1 MNGDRYVLDANVFME
16 AAARYYALDLAP
28 RFWES
33 LVEHART
40 GRVMSIDRVQQELG
54 RGNDKLASWAKR
66 HFGSAFMPTDGPD
79 VVDGYRELMEWVQ
92 SHDQFF
98 DAAKADFAS
107 GADGWLV
114 AYARANGCVVV
125 TQEVL
130 KPEVRRKVPIPNLC
144 EAFDVRWVD
153 TFTMLRNLGVRFA

>member
-40 GRVMSIDRVQQELG
+40 GRVMSIDRVQRELT
-54 RGNDKLASWAKR
+54 RGKDELAQWANAD
-66 HFGSAFMPTDGPD
+66 FSSAFMSTDSPE
-79 VVDGYRELMEWVQ
+79 VIDGYGELMRWVQ
-92 SHDQFF
+92 SQNQFS

-130 KPEVRRKVPIPNLC
+130 NPDVKRKVPIPNVC
-144 EAFDVRWVD
+144 RAFNVPWID
-153 TFTMLRNLGVRFA
+153 TFTMLRNLGVRFD

>member
-1 MNGDRYVLDANVFME
+1 
-16 AAARYYALDLAP
+16 
-28 RFWES
+28 
-33 LVEHART
+33 
-40 GRVMSIDRVQQELG
+40 MSIDRVQQELG
-54 RGNDKLASWAKR
+54 RGKDELASWANGR
-66 HFGSAFMPTDGPD
+66 FSSAFMPTDDIG

-92 SHDQFF
+92 SQQQFL

-107 GADGWLV
+107 KADGWLV

-130 KPEVRRKVPIPNLC
+130 NADVRRKVPIPNLC
-144 EAFDVRWVD
+144 EAFGVRWID